1 MIPSCAKPFAT
12 IALVFGSYAI
22 CSAQSHDPKK
32 PTPLGPGVNKGNIDN
47 VSNGPNYYY
56 FYAGP
61 GHVELNYAF
70 KEMGVFG
77 NPLRQSLNF
86 DLFDQGDKLLAH
98 NAIVSLDKLEHSM
111 QPGDLDARRR
121 LVLRI
126 TSPDAAIRMGG
137 YYEVEVKG
145 AVTFE
150 GNTTGAGVKAEN
162 TSLTKGPVALTQGPV
177 ALTQGPV
184 ALTKGPV
191 ALTKGPV
198 TLTGSQVSLYQPVGA
213 LTGVHEGKKELRLTL
228 SADVLFDFDKSTIRP
243 DSKAAL
249 DRVAEII
256 RSKSRGEVKI
266 EGFTDSKGA
275 ADYNLR
281 LSMARAE
288 SVKNWMVQREGLNGA
303 GFTTAG
309 AGSTRFAAPN
319 TKPDGSDDP
328 AGRQKNRRV
337 EVIIRK
343 GD

>member
-1 MIPSCAKPFAT
+1 MIPSWAKPLAT
-12 IALVFGSYAI
+12 IALVFGSCAI

-47 VSNGPNYYY
+47 VGNGPNYYY

-61 GHVELNYAF
+61 GHVEVNYAF

-86 DLFDQGDKLLAH
+86 DLFNPGDKLISH
-98 NAIVSLDKLEHSM
+98 NAIVSLDKLEHSL
-111 QPGDLDARRR
+111 QPGDLDVRIR

-145 AVTFE
+145 AATFD
-150 GNTTGAGVKAEN
+150 GKTTGADVKAEN
-162 TSLTKGPVALTQGPV
+162 TS
-177 ALTQGPV
+177 LTQGPV
-184 ALTKGPV
+184 ALTKGPEALTKGPVLLTQGPV

-198 TLTGSQVSLYQPVGA
+198 TLTGSQVSLYQPLGA

-228 SADVLFDFDKSTIRP
+228 SADILFDFDKSTIRP

-256 RSKSRGEVKI
+256 RSKSWGEVKI
-266 EGFTDSKGA
+266 EGFADSKGA

-303 GFTTAG
+303 GLTTAG
-309 AGSTRFAAPN
+309 AGSMRFAAPN

>member
-177 ALTQGPV
+177 ALT
-184 ALTKGPV
+184 
-191 ALTKGPV
+191 KGPV